1 MYLQRKQK
9 YKQKRYDIHE
19 VHMSMKICITLDKK
33 SWWLKTENTYRNII
47 FTNIKQSKMYLVLI
61 VICFYFLYKLISNTL
76 LWMGTET

>member
-33 SWWLKTENTYRNII
+33 IMVVKDREHL
-47 FTNIKQSKMYLVLI
+47 
-61 VICFYFLYKLISNTL
+61 
-76 LWMGTET
+76 